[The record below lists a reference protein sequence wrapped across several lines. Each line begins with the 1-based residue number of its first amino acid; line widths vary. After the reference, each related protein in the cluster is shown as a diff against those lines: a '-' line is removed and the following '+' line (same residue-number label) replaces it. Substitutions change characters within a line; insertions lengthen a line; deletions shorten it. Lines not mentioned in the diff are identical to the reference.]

1 MYFLKRFFDFIFF
14 DLFCKDA
21 KSLTQNNHL
30 TSSKILIKKIKDIQI
45 SKEQKLTQDKQ
56 KIKQQLKIKGLAK

>member
-1 MYFLKRFFDFIFF
+1 V
-14 DLFCKDA
+14 

-30 TSSKILIKKIKDIQI
+30 TSSKILNKKINDIQI

-56 KIKQQLKIKGLAK
+56 KIIQQLKIKGLAK

>member
-1 MYFLKRFFDFIFF
+1 LKHFLIKY
-14 DLFCKDA
+14 KDV

-30 TSSKILIKKIKDIQI
+30 TSSKILIKKINDIQI

-56 KIKQQLKIKGLAK
+56 KIIQQLKIKGLAK

>member
-1 MYFLKRFFDFIFF
+1 LKHFSIKN
-14 DLFCKDA
+14 KDV

-45 SKEQKLTQDKQ
+45 SKEQKITQDKQ
-56 KIKQQLKIKGLAK
+56 KIIQQLKIKGLAK

>member
-1 MYFLKRFFDFIFF
+1 LKHFSIKY
-14 DLFCKDA
+14 KDA

-45 SKEQKLTQDKQ
+45 SKEQKITQDKQ
-56 KIKQQLKIKGLAK
+56 KIIQQLKIKGLAK